1 MTKVFMA
8 FAAAWLAV
16 VGAACSHATFEP
28 AVSGGQ
34 ARATIAAKTFEVSN
48 VTLSFAFGED
58 GYFRIEG
65 DDAAHPN
72 ADCVPGLT
80 GGLALYGEMP
90 RDVTT
95 LSALAGKELPFEFT
109 GDGDDAN
116 LCFVG
121 SSGLLGVEDGTV
133 RFGAI
138 EGTKVTFS
146 FSGVF
151 VLYDGKGET
160 EIPVVEASGNGVAHA
175 MTP

>member
-8 FAAAWLAV
+8 FVVTWVAV
-16 VGAACSHATFEP
+16 VVAACGQATSEP

-34 ARATIAAKTFEVSN
+34 ARANIAGKTFEVSN
-48 VTLSFAFGED
+48 VTLSSAFGED

-72 ADCVPGLT
+72 ADCVPGLS

-90 RDVTT
+90 SDVTT

-109 GDGDDAN
+109 GDGDEAN

-121 SSGLLGVEDGTV
+121 SNGLLGVEDGTV

-160 EIPVVEASGNGVAHA
+160 EIPVVEASGHGVAHA